1 MVVDAY
7 LWGHLW
13 FLKRFEF
20 RSDNMAVVSVPCSD
34 TSRYS
39 NMLVLLRHPSLIA
52 ACQSFV
58 FTTCHT
64 AGSDN
69 SSADSL
75 CRFDFQHFRR
85 LGAQAAPGATLAL
98 PSLPL
103 PVV

>member
-1 MVVDAY
+1 MVVGAH

-20 RSDNMAVVSVPCSD
+20 RSDNMAVVSVPCSH

-39 NMLVLLRHPSLIA
+39 NMMVLPRHLSLIA
-52 ACQSFV
+52 ARRSFV
-58 FTTCHT
+58 FTACHT
-64 AGSDN
+64 AGRDN

-85 LGAQAAPGATLAL
+85 LAPEAAPGATLAL